1 MLLFSRCAAPVAG
14 RTSVAAMKSR
24 AVDSSANWKRT
35 ATSAKSDLGAMR
47 RTGQSVTL
55 RLKIYAGNS
64 RGMRLLHTQRPKLEH
79 GRLPLPATA
88 SQSFVECI
96 PLSVQ
101 RGASSTPVPVNRLN
115 EVCQVSEFYK
125 DREVLIT
132 GGTGFVGKVLLEK
145 LLRSC
150 SGLKRVYVLT
160 RSQKEQGAQSRL
172 EEMFHSR
179 VFDRLKQGKPEVFEK
194 VTAVAGDLV
203 QPNLGISES
212 DRNTILDNVSV
223 VFHSGA
229 AIKFNE
235 PFRKAYE
242 VNVLGTKRVMDLCM
256 QMSSIQA
263 LVHVS
268 TAYCN
273 CDKPDVHEVIYPP
286 DEELQTFID
295 DCQKL
300 APEDLNDTTK
310 GVFGHPNTYT
320 LSKSMAESLLI
331 EERGHLPVVIV
342 RPSTITAS
350 LREPLP
356 GWVDNFNGVTGITVT
371 LGLGLFPS
379 LLATRKY
386 RADIVPVD
394 IVANTLICA
403 AWHTA
408 TTRPT
413 YVKVYHCTSG
423 TLKQQTWGELV
434 DAMQKAT
441 LKYPLPNAF
450 YYPKISVTKNQLWY
464 EINLYCKRL
473 VPARAADM
481 ALRLMKRERRFV
493 QHYKKV
499 RKSMGAAQYFVSH
512 GWLFRTNNTVKLVHD
527 LSPKD
532 KQTFNMDMRS
542 VDWYPYWDQCLLG
555 IRKYLFQ
562 AGDSEL
568 PKAQKQLTRLY
579 ARRLSLKVF
588 LLALACPLLATQ
600 TAGDLGSSAT
610 VLGLQV
616 CEALLDMVDLP
627 SKL

>member
-1 MLLFSRCAAPVAG
+1 
-14 RTSVAAMKSR
+14 
-24 AVDSSANWKRT
+24 
-35 ATSAKSDLGAMR
+35 
-47 RTGQSVTL
+47 
-55 RLKIYAGNS
+55 
-64 RGMRLLHTQRPKLEH
+64 MRLLHTQRPKVEQ

-96 PLSVQ
+96 PQSDQ
-101 RGASSTPVPVNRLN
+101 
-115 EVCQVSEFYK
+115 
-125 DREVLIT
+125 EVLIT

-150 SGLKRVYVLT
+150 SGLKRVYILI
-160 RSQKEQGAQSRL
+160 RSQKGTKTPVEARGKCSTLGQEEEEDSQGASCIRL
-172 EEMFHSR
+172 KQLDRVGHQ
-179 VFDRLKQGKPEVFEK
+179 VFDRLKKEKQEVFEK

-203 QPNLGISES
+203 QPNLGLSES

-229 AIKFNE
+229 EIKFNE

-242 VNVLGTKRVMDLCM
+242 INVLGTKRVMDLCM

-273 CDKPDVHEVIYPP
+273 CDKPDAHEVIYPP
-286 DEELQTFID
+286 DEELQKFMN
-295 DCQKL
+295 DCQKS
-300 APEDLNDTTK
+300 APEDLTGTTK
-310 GVFGHPNTYT
+310 GLFGHPNTYT
-320 LSKSMAESLLI
+320 LSKSMAEFLLI

-379 LLATRKY
+379 LLATRKH

-413 YVKVYHCTSG
+413 YVKAYHCTSG
-423 TLKQQTWGELV
+423 HLKQQTWGELV
-434 DAMQKAT
+434 DAMRKAT
-441 LKYPLPNAF
+441 LKYPLPNAL
-450 YYPKISVTKNQLWY
+450 YYPEISVTKSQLYY

-481 ALRLMKRERRFV
+481 ALRLMKRKRRFV

-499 RKSMGAAQYFVSH
+499 RINIQHGYEECRLVS
-512 GWLFRTNNTVKLVHD
+512 V
-527 LSPKD
+527 
-532 KQTFNMDMRS
+532 
-542 VDWYPYWDQCLLG
+542 LG
-555 IRKYLFQ
+555 SSACWEFASTSSRPEIRNF
-562 AGDSEL
+562 

-600 TAGDLGSSAT
+600 TAWDIGSSVT
-610 VLGLQV
+610 VLGLQA